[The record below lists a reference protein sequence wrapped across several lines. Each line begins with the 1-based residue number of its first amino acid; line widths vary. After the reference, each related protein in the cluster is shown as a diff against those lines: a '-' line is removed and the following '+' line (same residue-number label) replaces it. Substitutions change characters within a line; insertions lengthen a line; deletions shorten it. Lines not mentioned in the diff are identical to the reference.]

1 MIRSMTGYG
10 RAETCV
16 QDAKIIIEIRSVNGR
31 SADINLKGALI
42 PRHKETELRQMLAAV
57 LQRGS
62 IDLYISWEHNG
73 QIERPINRE
82 LFLAYCRQISDL
94 QKELSMD
101 KDSSGLLS
109 AVLRIPEVMERK
121 NTEPDEQD
129 WAIITAGIGEALG
142 DTDRFRLQ
150 EGARLERELLERVEL
165 IESYTHKVEEL
176 EAERMEGVRG
186 RLLGKL
192 NELEGL
198 TPDANRFEQ
207 ELIYYLEK
215 WDITEEKVR
224 LRQHCAFFKQTA
236 KEEPY
241 PGRKLGF
248 IAQEMGREINTMGS
262 KANHASMQQWVV
274 MMKDE
279 LEKIKEQ
286 GLNIL

>member
-1 MIRSMTGYG
+1 MTGYG